1 MRGPKPAYPIALT
14 AEEAKRL
21 QHLIRAHTTPQTLA
35 AHAFLPLADTIALK
49 NEVSHENLKRIGGK
63 QGFHKLSPVETP

>member
-1 MRGPKPAYPIALT
+1 MRGPKPAYPIQLT
-14 AEEAKRL
+14 AEEARHL

-35 AHAFLPLADTIALK
+35 ARTRFCPWLILLPS